1 MDYKFYDTSSLLLR
15 AEDLFTKEED
25 IDFGISS
32 VTLEELENIKSS
44 ANKSPEVRCAARHL
58 LNLLDSHKNDYKV
71 ILYKES
77 MAQEIKAKDLEITN
91 DTKIISCALH
101 FDELYHTDE
110 TIFVTNDMA
119 QKALASLFFGSDCL
133 ESIQEEEDTYGGY
146 SDVTLNEE
154 EMGDFYQNLHS
165 NIGNNV
171 INSYLIIRDAAG
183 QVVDRLRWD
192 GTRYVPII
200 YGNFRSKYFGEVK
213 PVKDDVYQAFAA
225 DSLMK
230 NTITMLKG
238 PAGSGKSYLALGYLM
253 SQLEHGKIDK
263 IIIFANPVATK
274 GSARLGFYP
283 GTKDEKLLDSQIGNF
298 LISKIGGRIEV
309 ERMIDEEKLV
319 LLPFSDIR
327 GYDTTGMRAGIYITE
342 AQNLD
347 TNLMKLAL
355 QRIGEDSIC
364 IIDGDNKTQVDLA
377 EYSGLNNGMKR
388 VSKVFR
394 GQKIYGEVELKIIH
408 RSRIAEIAE
417 QI

>member
-1 MDYKFYDTSSLLLR
+1 
-15 AEDLFTKEED
+15 
-25 IDFGISS
+25 
-32 VTLEELENIKSS
+32 
-44 ANKSPEVRCAARHL
+44 
-58 LNLLDSHKNDYKV
+58 
-71 ILYKES
+71 
-77 MAQEIKAKDLEITN
+77 MAQEIKEMNLELTN
-91 DTKIISCALH
+91 DTKIISCALY
-101 FDELYHTDE
+101 FDKIYHPDE
-110 TIFVTNDMA
+110 TIFVTNDIA
-119 QKALASLFFGSDCL
+119 QKALASLFFGEDCL
-133 ESIQEEEDTYGGY
+133 TSVQEEEETYSGY
-146 SDVTLNEE
+146 SDVTLDEE

-165 NIGNNV
+165 NIGNNM
-171 INSYLIIRDAAG
+171 INSYLIVRDAAG
-183 QVVDRLRWD
+183 QVVDRLRWT
-192 GTRYVPII
+192 GEKYVPII

-225 DSLMK
+225 DSLIK

-298 LISKIGGRIEV
+298 LTSKIGGRIEV
-309 ERMIDEEKLV
+309 ERLLQEEKIV

-394 GQKIYGEVELKIIH
+394 GQDIYGEVELKIIH

>member
-15 AEDLFTKEED
+15 AEDLFTKED
-25 IDFGISS
+25 DKDFGIST
-32 VTLEELENIKSS
+32 VTLEELENIKVS
-44 ANKSPEVRCAARHL
+44 ANKSPEVKCAARHL
-58 LNLLDSHKNDYKV
+58 LNLLDSHRDLYTTV
-71 ILYKES
+71 IYKES
-77 MAQEIKAKDLEITN
+77 MAQEIKEMNLELTN
-91 DTKIISCALH
+91 DTKIISCALY
-101 FDELYHTDE
+101 FDKIYHPDE
-110 TIFVTNDMA
+110 TIFVTNDIA
-119 QKALASLFFGSDCL
+119 QKALASLFFGEDCL
-133 ESIQEEEDTYGGY
+133 TSVQEEEETYGGY
-146 SDVTLNEE
+146 SDVTLDEE

-165 NIGNNV
+165 NIGNNM
-171 INSYLIIRDAAG
+171 INSYLIVRDAAG
-183 QVVDRLRWD
+183 QVVDRLRWT
-192 GTRYVPII
+192 GEKYVPII
-200 YGNFRSKYFGEVK
+200 YGNFKSKYFGEVK

-225 DSLMK
+225 DSLIK

-298 LISKIGGRIEV
+298 LTSKIGGRIEV
-309 ERMIDEEKLV
+309 ERLLQEEKIV

-347 TNLMKLAL
+347 INLMKLAL

-394 GQKIYGEVELKIIH
+394 GQDIYGEVELKIIH